1 MCFQFNELSVWC
13 KEEKIDENEF
23 FYLGLRNNYTE
34 AGEMIAVKALHN
46 LNANLD
52 IPVGIEHFDEE
63 ETLSAKVNL
72 DMSANNIQTLSLL
85 LKNKTGNNILMPFNI
100 LTWVLN
106 EM

>member
-1 MCFQFNELSVWC
+1 
-13 KEEKIDENEF
+13 
-23 FYLGLRNNYTE
+23 
-34 AGEMIAVKALHN
+34 MIAVKALHN

-106 EM
+106 ETQVKSNETHFLSFDQTIFGVFNYILLY